1 MNLPL
6 RSKTSLSLLVLGVAL
21 FVNVAAAFD
30 PHLPPGEVQ
39 RAVAAGKQMATPSSG
54 YKVQNWVLFD
64 VKDPFTIGPNQ
75 GTVEAV
81 IVGTPFE
88 RLRYASYLAA
98 FQGTPLKPKEA
109 QQEAAALDNTVSFI
123 VFAHAPGTGDQYRSF
138 LESFHAARLN
148 FGGANGQKLKPAQAK
163 ITGPAQDFYNVPGKA
178 AEFRY
183 LGNVAFKFDLGSLG
197 RQAGMAK
204 ATFSFTDSTGR
215 NYRFPVE
222 LGQYR

>member
-1 MNLPL
+1 MNVPL
-6 RSKTSLSLLVLGVAL
+6 RNKTFLFVLGVAL

-30 PHLPPGEVQ
+30 PHLPPSEVR
-39 RAVAAGKQMATPSSG
+39 RAVAAGERMATPSSG
-54 YKVQNWVLFD
+54 YKLQNWVLFD

-81 IVGTPFE
+81 VVGTPFE

-98 FQGTPLKPKEA
+98 FQGTPLKPEEA
-109 QQEAAALDNTVSFI
+109 QQQAADLDNTVSFI

-138 LESFHAARLN
+138 LQGFRGASLN
-148 FGGANGQKLKPAQAK
+148 LEGAGGQKLKLVHTE

-183 LGNVAFKFDLGSLG
+183 LGNVAFKFGLGQVG
-197 RQAGMAK
+197 RKGALAK
-204 ATFSFTDSTGR
+204 ATFSFTDSTGQ

-222 LGQYR
+222 LGRYR

>member
-1 MNLPL
+1 MNVLL
-6 RSKTSLSLLVLGVAL
+6 RSKTSLFVLAVAL

-30 PHLPPGEVQ
+30 PHLPPSEVQ

-54 YKVQNWVLFD
+54 YKVQDWVLFD

-109 QQEAAALDNTVSFI
+109 QQKAAALDDTVSFI
-123 VFAHAPGTGDQYRSF
+123 VFAHAPGTGDQYRNFLQSF
-138 LESFHAARLN
+138 RAARLN
-148 FGGANGQKLKPAQAK
+148 VKGAKGPILKSVHTE
-163 ITGPAQDFYNVPGKA
+163 IVGPAQDFYNVPGKA

-183 LGNVAFKFDLGSLG
+183 LGSVAFKFNLGQLG
-197 RQAGMAK
+197 RKGASAK
-204 ATFSFTDSTGR
+204 AAFSFTDSTGQT
-215 NYRFPVE
+215 YHFPVT